1 MRSML
6 DSSGPSVGAYP
17 DLDPFERE
25 QRFLLTH
32 DQALAFLAAI
42 RPRVALELYDR
53 VRPISFTRTT
63 YLDTD
68 DGAYLRS
75 CETEGATARRL
86 RVREYALARSFADT
100 PILSGVSFLELK
112 QNAGTTRSKIRISA
126 PPETLE
132 RILAGRFDRDGAP
145 VLDGVASEGERL
157 TAAHAIASELAA
169 NRVSPRL
176 TTWYR
181 RSCLAAEGGRVRIT
195 MDEGLLFC
203 RPQPLGR
210 AGQPVAPADV
220 VSYGPAR
227 ILEIKHW
234 GEEPAWLAQAT
245 AELEPAPSF
254 SKFRMGMA
262 GLRPSQ
268 VV

>member
-1 MRSML
+1 ML
-6 DSSGPSVGAYP
+6 DSTGGSVGTYP

-25 QRFLLTH
+25 QRFLLTN
-32 DQALAFLAAI
+32 DQALAFLAAV

-53 VRPISFTRTT
+53 ARPVSFTRTT

-68 DGAYLRS
+68 DSSYLRS

-86 RVREYALARSFADT
+86 RLREYALARSFADT

-132 RILAGRFDRDGAP
+132 RIISGRFERDGARLLEDLP
-145 VLDGVASEGERL
+145 SDGERL
-157 TAAHAIASELAA
+157 SAARAIASELAA
-169 NRVSPRL
+169 NRVAPRL

-181 RSCLAAEGGRVRIT
+181 RTCLTAEGGRVRIT
-195 MDEGLLFC
+195 LDEGLLFC

-210 AGQPVAPADV
+210 PGQPVGPADV

-234 GEEPAWLAQAT
+234 GDEPAWLALAT
-245 AELEPAPSF
+245 AELEPAASF

-262 GLRPSQ
+262 GLRPNR